1 MLYRQLLA
9 LYTPGPDSDDD
20 ADEVAATV
28 APGGALV
35 LLTLAGLTQPGAVA
49 SFKVFVITST
59 GNTAGTP
66 AMQITRPPA
75 SAGAAQGGLS
85 PARRRIPPPHSG
97 ECAYGG
103 PQARLPG
110 AGCEFPPPG
119 LPAAGC
125 VPGMFFPSQ

>member
-59 GNTAGTP
+59 GNIAGTP

-75 SAGAAQGGLS
+75 
-85 PARRRIPPPHSG
+85 
-97 ECAYGG
+97 
-103 PQARLPG
+103 
-110 AGCEFPPPG
+110 
-119 LPAAGC
+119 
-125 VPGMFFPSQ
+125 

>member
-28 APGGALV
+28 APGGAL
-35 LLTLAGLTQPGAVA
+35 A